1 MAKPEIREAGT
12 PAGDDYWTAARTPL
26 CCLVFL
32 APLLM
37 AYEFGVLWLGGEN
50 PETLRNGADY
60 WMRAWLQQQGARLPW
75 LLPALVIVALST
87 WQVVGKFPNKCRLET
102 LVGMAAESVL
112 FACLLL
118 LLAQGQDWLFRV
130 YLSPLNVTVAAGNA
144 RDQSLA
150 QGVSYL
156 GAGIYE
162 EVLFRLM
169 AMPLGRVMF
178 RILLV
183 PKQATLPASVIAT
196 SLLFS
201 LAHYLGPAADSFT
214 AFSFIFRMLAGVF
227 FAVLFLMRGF
237 GITVGAHAG
246 YDLLVGLLLKS
257 TA

>member
-1 MAKPEIREAGT
+1 
-12 PAGDDYWTAARTPL
+12 
-26 CCLVFL
+26 
-32 APLLM
+32 M

-75 LLPALVIVALST
+75 LLPALVIGALSI
-87 WQVVGKFPNKCRLET
+87 WQVLGKFPNKCRLET

-118 LLAQGQDWLFRV
+118 LLAQGQDWLFRI
-130 YLSPLNVTVAAGNA
+130 YLDPLNLPVIAANA
-144 RDQSLA
+144 RSQNLA
-150 QGVSYL
+150 QGISYL

-162 EVLFRLM
+162 EVLFRLL
-169 AMPLGRVMF
+169 ALPLGQVIF

-183 PKQATLPASVIAT
+183 PKRAALPVSVIAT

-201 LAHYLGPAADSFT
+201 LAHYLGPAADSF
-214 AFSFIFRMLAGVF
+214 AVFSFLFRTLAGVF

-246 YDLLVGLLLKS
+246 YDLLVGMLLKS
-257 TA
+257 N

>member
-1 MAKPEIREAGT
+1 
-12 PAGDDYWTAARTPL
+12 
-26 CCLVFL
+26 
-32 APLLM
+32 LL
-37 AYEFGVLWLGGEN
+37 
-50 PETLRNGADY
+50 
-60 WMRAWLQQQGARLPW
+60 
-75 LLPALVIVALST
+75 T
-87 WQVVGKFPNKCRLET
+87 WQVFGKFPNKCRLDT

-130 YLSPLNVTVAAGNA
+130 YLDPLDLAVAATNA
-144 RDQSLA
+144 RSQSLA
-150 QGVSYL
+150 QGISYL

-162 EVLFRLM
+162 EVLFRLL
-169 AMPLGRVMF
+169 ALPLGRVIF

-183 PKQATLPASVIAT
+183 PKRATLPASVIAT

-214 AFSFIFRMLAGVF
+214 VFSFLFRTLAGVF

-246 YDLLVGLLLKS
+246 YDLLVGMLLKS
-257 TA
+257 N